1 MKSFQFSIAFLLS
14 LLLIGFAYNPIAC
27 QSPTTAP
34 ASQPTEK
41 ANNDVDK
48 NGIGLLK
55 RAIEKR
61 VFPKKID
68 QLNGHI
74 CFNICINRA
83 GNIIYAKHNK
93 DGSTITNR
101 DVVADALSAMKRTKF
116 EANIRAPY
124 AKECGQWTMNF
135 KSEQ

>member
-14 LLLIGFAYNPIAC
+14 LLLIGLAYNSCAC

-41 ANNDVDK
+41 A
-48 NGIGLLK
+48 GIGLLN

-61 VFPKKID
+61 VFPSNMDKFSGFIV
-68 QLNGHI
+68 
-74 CFNICINRA
+74 FNICINRT
-83 GNIIYAKHNK
+83 GNVIYAKYNRK
-93 DGSTITNR
+93 SSTITDKDAIAN
-101 DVVADALSAMKRTKF
+101 ALSAMKKTKF
-116 EANIRAPY
+116 EANPSAPY

-135 KSEQ
+135 KSEK